1 MSENRSSPDKDSD
14 DLTVEELRQ
23 WGEQLCWMI
32 LAMTPVVW
40 WLQGESVSKDQFVVR
55 VSLLVLSASGGVA
68 FRIAALMR
76 SRRAGQVANSND
88 DLADNVD
95 AESDSQGA
103 N

>member
-1 MSENRSSPDKDSD
+1 MSEHESSTDKDSEE
-14 DLTVEELRQ
+14 LTVEELRQ

-68 FRIAALMR
+68 FRVAAFIR
-76 SRRAGQVANSND
+76 SRRAEHVKGQHAGE
-88 DLADNVD
+88 VD
-95 AESDSQGA
+95 AESSSQEVP
-103 N
+103 